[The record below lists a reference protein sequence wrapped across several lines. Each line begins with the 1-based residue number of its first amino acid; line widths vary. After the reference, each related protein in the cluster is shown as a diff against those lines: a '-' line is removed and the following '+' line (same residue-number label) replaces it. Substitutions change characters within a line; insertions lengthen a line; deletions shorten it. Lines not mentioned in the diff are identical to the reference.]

1 MQPAAN
7 VKVNY
12 ILLNDEVFETEI
24 VVYAY
29 TEKSIAFTCSEH
41 FGKAF
46 SEYLKDIASY
56 NPKLKIGKGW
66 VLSNPKYPKLQ
77 ELIAKISDK
86 QIKGAIPTLYNR
98 RKSVELVAPIVEP
111 SIITNFKN
119 LIENLNEEKENKTIY
134 VNQDKTYIWGKKDE
148 VLATVVGMDKNI
160 LQEFNFGDK
169 CIVITN

>member
-1 MQPAAN
+1 MQPAAS

-12 ILLNDEVFETEI
+12 ILTNDEVFETDI
-24 VVYAY
+24 IVYAY

-46 SEYLKDIASY
+46 SEYLKEVASY

-77 ELIAKISDK
+77 EIIAKICDK
-86 QIKGAIPTLYNR
+86 QIKGIIPVVYNR
-98 RKSVELVAPIVEP
+98 RKSVELVAPIIEP

-119 LIENLNEEKENKTIY
+119 LINNLNEETESKNIY

-148 VLATVVGMDKNI
+148 VLSTAVGMDKNI
-160 LQEFNFGDK
+160 LYEFNFGEK
-169 CIVITN
+169 CIIITN